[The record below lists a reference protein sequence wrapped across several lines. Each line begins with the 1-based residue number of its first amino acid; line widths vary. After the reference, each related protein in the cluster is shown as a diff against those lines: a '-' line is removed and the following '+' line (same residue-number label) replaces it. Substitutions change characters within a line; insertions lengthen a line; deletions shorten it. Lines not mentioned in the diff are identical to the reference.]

1 MIAMETAHKSQQ
13 CVLQLDLRVGSV
25 PHTLLVIT
33 DYTP

>member
-13 CVLQLDLRVGSV
+13 CVLQLDLRV